1 MVAVASAAL
10 TSREATRRGHVGWVV
25 AAGVAIVVGLGVRL
39 ALGGGGVGDRSAA
52 IMTILLSLAAWVAT
66 LLLSTPRAAFLVTL
80 GLVALLDLA
89 ALPQRNVPEY
99 DDRDAFFRTD
109 QVLTAQ
115 LPVVTGPA
123 VVTLLVEPVF
133 VGDSPKFGLAGEI
146 GGTSL
151 AWDCAFQR
159 GIHEVA
165 LPLPP
170 AVVGGDVRLQLTG
183 SPSRESDYLLVY
195 ASSRRGG
202 FLVSLV
208 SAADLSQTV
217 DTCTLR

>member
-1 MVAVASAAL
+1 VVAVASPAV
-10 TSREATRRGHVGWVV
+10 TSRV
-25 AAGVAIVVGLGVRL
+25 AARRRRVSWVAATGGVIVVGVGVRL
-39 ALGGGGVGDRSAA
+39 ALSGGGIGDRSAA
-52 IMTILLSLAAWVAT
+52 IMTVLLSLAAWGAT
-66 LLLSTPRAAFLVTL
+66 LLLSTPRVAFLITL

-89 ALPQRNVPEY
+89 ALPAWNVPEY
-99 DDRDAFFRTD
+99 DDREAFFRTD
-109 QVLTAQ
+109 QVLAAQ

-133 VGDSPKFGLAGEI
+133 AGDSPKFGLAGEV
-146 GGTSL
+146 GGTSV

-159 GIHEVA
+159 GIHRVA

-170 AVVGGDVRLQLTG
+170 SVVGGDVRLRLTG

-202 FLVSLV
+202 VLV
-208 SAADLSQTV
+208 SAVSAAELGQTAP
-217 DTCTLR
+217 TCTLR